1 MNIYKNTINAAMD
14 IALIGKRIKLI
25 REQILKITQADFAK
39 LVNSKQNL
47 ISRLEAGKGTH
58 VNTILDIIKMLQNRS
73 YPAEM
78 IFSNDFEIVNFI
90 RTDLKEEKK
99 KKKIIKI
106 LDGL

>member
-1 MNIYKNTINAAMD
+1 MNIDKNTIKAKMD

-39 LVNSKQNL
+39 LVNSRQNL
-47 ISRLEAGKGTH
+47 ISRLEAGKGTN
-58 VNTILDIIKMLQNRS
+58 VNTILDIIKVLQNGN

-78 IFSNDFEIVNFI
+78 IFSNDFEIGNFI
-90 RTDLKEEKK
+90 RTNLKEEKK
-99 KKKIIKI
+99 KRIIKI